1 MNSKIIR
8 KIEEQVLR
16 ELLLTAN
23 DAGWPCIGFDDG
35 DGFER
40 ETFYEEL
47 VSHCLNL
54 DEVTLFFSSPKED
67 RCAWVYLVFGND
79 GHDLICNNEI
89 VDGFEQL
96 VMDKMTDYCENIAD
110 KLFS

>member
-35 DGFER
+35 DGFP
-40 ETFYEEL
+40 
-47 VSHCLNL
+47 VS
-54 DEVTLFFSSPKED
+54 
-67 RCAWVYLVFGND
+67 
-79 GHDLICNNEI
+79 
-89 VDGFEQL
+89 
-96 VMDKMTDYCENIAD
+96 
-110 KLFS
+110 